1 MKVRVSQK
9 KAWKKNNKTSGFMII
24 LTVTVND
31 IFKLGCIVLKMEKK
45 KRNGFTFHFTHAQP
59 TSNDPHVDPA

>member
-31 IFKLGCIVLKMEKK
+31 IFKLGCIVLKMKMKK
-45 KRNGFTFHFTHAQP
+45 KDGFTFHFTHAQP
-59 TSNDPHVDPA
+59 TSNGSIVDPA